1 MDLTRSTSCPDVNAR
16 NEKRAIKLSVK
27 ALENQIERFQADRQ
41 SKVNKIKVAIRS
53 IKGLMETEDNV
64 SSVQSNLENVSVLL
78 EDAGQLHE
86 AVIQLLPQEEQEKQN
101 AWFSSIL
108 KYNTS
113 FFGECKEVAF

>member
-1 MDLTRSTSCPDVNAR
+1 M
-16 NEKRAIKLSVK
+16 
-27 ALENQIERFQADRQ
+27 
-41 SKVNKIKVAIRS
+41 
-53 IKGLMETEDNV
+53 
-64 SSVQSNLENVSVLL
+64 LL

-113 FFGECKEVAF
+113 FMKNVKKWLSDANRQTNQTVAQLGTDDVTLTQ